1 MTDTKAEIARVK
13 KAIAETKSPYLKRDY
28 EKYLR
33 KLRKRLKLSATNE
46 QRIERENG
54 SQTN

>member
-1 MTDTKAEIARVK
+1 MNDIKAEIARVK

-33 KLRKRLKLSATNE
+33 RLRRQLKAK
-46 QRIERENG
+46 
-54 SQTN
+54 